1 MRFVLAFA
9 VIAAVLTGCGNDEEE
24 PQATATATEQAS
36 PTSAAPTPCS
46 VEGAS
51 EDPKRADSNVEVA
64 VLDDIR
70 YSKDDCPRIVF
81 EFQDS
86 VPGYVVEYKE
96 PPFADCGSGA
106 RAQIESWGA
115 DAYLSVLLE
124 PARGADESGQPTYEG
139 PFDISIGGAV
149 LKHMK
154 RTCDFEAQIE
164 WIVGLDERH
173 DFTVRALTEPPRI
186 VIDISQ
192 SA

>member
-1 MRFVLAFA
+1 MRFVLVFA
-9 VIAAVLTGCGNDEEE
+9 AIAAVLTACGDDEE
-24 PQATATATEQAS
+24 PRATATPTEQAS
-36 PTSAAPTPCS
+36 ATSAGPTPCS
-46 VEGAS
+46 VEGATQDS
-51 EDPKRADSNVEVA
+51 KRTESNIEVA
-64 VLDDIR
+64 VLDDVR
-70 YSKDDCPRIVF
+70 QTSEDCPTVVF
-81 EFQDS
+81 EFQNS

-96 PPFADCGSGA
+96 PPFTDCGSGA

-139 PFDISIGGAV
+139 PFDIPVDGSV

-154 RTCDFEAQIE
+154 RTCDYEAQIE
-164 WIVGLDERH
+164 WIIGLDERH
-173 DFTVRALTEPPRI
+173 DFTVRALSEPARI

>member
-1 MRFVLAFA
+1 MRFVLVFVA
-9 VIAAVLTGCGNDEEE
+9 IAAVLTACGDDEE
-24 PQATATATEQAS
+24 PQATATTTEQALA
-36 PTSAAPTPCS
+36 TSAAPTQCS

-51 EDPKRADSNVEVA
+51 EDSKSTESNVEVA
-64 VLDDIR
+64 VLADVR
-70 YSKDDCPRIVF
+70 QTSEECPTIVF
-81 EFQDS
+81 EFQNS

-96 PPFADCGSGA
+96 PPFTDCGSGA
-106 RAQIESWGA
+106 RAQSESWGA

-139 PFDISIGGAV
+139 PFDITVGGAV

-173 DFTVRALTEPPRI
+173 DFTVRALSEPPRI
-186 VIDISQ
+186 VIDISE